1 MKTLNLKF
9 HTNSGEPVVVKNI
22 SGYKSF
28 MDFMNTN
35 GHFKWVIFN
44 DVALPM
50 DKVVKVEELKL

>member
-9 HTNSGEPVVVKNI
+9 HTDSGEPVVVKDI
-22 SGYKSF
+22 SGYKDF
-28 MDFMNTN
+28 QDFMNTN
-35 GHFKWVIFN
+35 SHFKWVIFN